1 MAGFSWDGM
10 NISVAVNQAMAKVRE
25 LQKAKKTSLFVV
37 AGVIALGIILFIRKK

>member
-1 MAGFSWDGM
+1 MAGFSWDGQ
-10 NISVAVNQAMAKVRE
+10 NITFGINQAMAKVRE